1 MMTTISKAVDP
12 IPKRDLENAM
22 LKFYR
27 VVIENG
33 NYVSLS
39 PLPVHITKTTETCRK
54 AMRRIKT
61 G

>member
-1 MMTTISKAVDP
+1 MMTTISKAVDT
-12 IPKRDLENAM
+12 IPKRDLENVM

-39 PLPVHITKTTETCRK
+39 PCLYT
-54 AMRRIKT
+54 
-61 G
+61 